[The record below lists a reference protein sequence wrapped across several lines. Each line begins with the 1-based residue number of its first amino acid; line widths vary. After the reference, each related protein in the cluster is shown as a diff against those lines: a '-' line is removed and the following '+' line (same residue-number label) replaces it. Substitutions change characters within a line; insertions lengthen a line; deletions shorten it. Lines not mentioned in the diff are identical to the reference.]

1 MFDGIY
7 STGGRRFALFT
18 QAPLELSPLYAA
30 IEHGGAGDGIY
41 WTNKTVYD
49 TVVYEEKIREST
61 TTVNTVYDYGVP
73 FNLLVQ
79 KRWPGASF
87 IIFNTHQILL
97 DIHNNPDQYLSAPAN
112 VTGTYYTC
120 PASGTDCSTSEYPLS
135 SFLW

>member
-30 IEHGGAGDGIY
+30 IENGGVGDVGY
-41 WTNKTVYD
+41 WTNKTAYD
-49 TVVYEEKIREST
+49 TVAYEEKIRET
-61 TTVNTVYDYGVP
+61 TTVVNTIYDYGVP
-73 FNLLVQ
+73 FQLLIK

-87 IIFNTHQILL
+87 IIFDTHQILL
-97 DIHNNPDQYLSAPAN
+97 DIHNQPEQYLSAPAN

-120 PASGTDCSTSEYPLS
+120 PISSSCFNSEHPLS